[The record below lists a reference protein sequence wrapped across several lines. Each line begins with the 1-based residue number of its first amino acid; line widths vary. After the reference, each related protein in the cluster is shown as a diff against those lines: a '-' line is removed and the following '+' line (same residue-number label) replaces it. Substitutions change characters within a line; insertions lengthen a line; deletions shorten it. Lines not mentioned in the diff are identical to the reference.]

1 MNPRSG
7 ETAEGHQEFKPV
19 VPSPNDPLLSELCSM
34 KGEDGRFDLLI
45 DGIVRIQ
52 SSVLLEI

>member
-45 DGIVRIQ
+45 DGIVRI
-52 SSVLLEI
+52 